1 MISYKN
7 DVDSFVIVSSDSD
20 YWGLIS
26 SLPDA
31 HFLVMIEREKCGPD
45 MKEALADSGIFYCYL
60 DDFYSGNSEDIKKN
74 ALFKEMYRW
83 IDNSVHLNVNDM
95 FDAAFGDGDELY
107 FEFAV
112 LFMRTYLFM
121 VLVNGVQLLSSSF
134 FTAIGKS
141 LRGALLA
148 LTRQT
153 FFLIPLTLLLPLRF
167 GIMGVLLAGPV
178 ADFSAFVLSVVLV
191 GIELKKQKN
200 SLII

>member
-60 DDFYSGNSEDIKKN
+60 DDFYSGNSEGIKKN

-83 IDNSVHLNVNDM
+83 IDNSIHLNVNDM
-95 FDAAFGDGDELY
+95 FDAALRNTRIEMSPAERRQFYEKHIKHMTLQIDE
-107 FEFAV
+107 
-112 LFMRTYLFM
+112 
-121 VLVNGVQLLSSSF
+121 NGN
-134 FTAIGKS
+134 
-141 LRGALLA
+141 
-148 LTRQT
+148 
-153 FFLIPLTLLLPLRF
+153 
-167 GIMGVLLAGPV
+167 
-178 ADFSAFVLSVVLV
+178 V
-191 GIELKKQKN
+191 GIELKRG
-200 SLII
+200 

>member
-74 ALFKEMYRW
+74 ALFKDRPS
-83 IDNSVHLNVNDM
+83 I
-95 FDAAFGDGDELY
+95 
-107 FEFAV
+107 
-112 LFMRTYLFM
+112 
-121 VLVNGVQLLSSSF
+121 LV
-134 FTAIGKS
+134 
-141 LRGALLA
+141 
-148 LTRQT
+148 
-153 FFLIPLTLLLPLRF
+153 LLLPHN
-167 GIMGVLLAGPV
+167 
-178 ADFSAFVLSVVLV
+178 LSFH
-191 GIELKKQKN
+191 
-200 SLII
+200 

>member
-7 DVDSFVIVSSDSD
+7 DVDSFVIVSSDSN

-95 FDAAFGDGDELY
+95 FDAALRNTRIDMSPAERRQFYEKHIKHMTLQIDEDG
-107 FEFAV
+107 
-112 LFMRTYLFM
+112 
-121 VLVNGVQLLSSSF
+121 N
-134 FTAIGKS
+134 
-141 LRGALLA
+141 
-148 LTRQT
+148 
-153 FFLIPLTLLLPLRF
+153 
-167 GIMGVLLAGPV
+167 
-178 ADFSAFVLSVVLV
+178 V
-191 GIELKKQKN
+191 GIELKRG
-200 SLII
+200 

>member
-1 MISYKN
+1 M
-7 DVDSFVIVSSDSD
+7 DSFVIVSSDSD

>member
-83 IDNSVHLNVNDM
+83 IDNSVHLNPTERALSVI
-95 FDAAFGDGDELY
+95 DEVQTVCEKTEALLLQGMS
-107 FEFAV
+107 ESEQN
-112 LFMRTYLFM
+112 LFMD
-121 VLVNGVQLLSSSF
+121 
-134 FTAIGKS
+134 
-141 LRGALLA
+141 
-148 LTRQT
+148 
-153 FFLIPLTLLLPLRF
+153 FLIQ
-167 GIMGVLLAGPV
+167 AGRNIT
-178 ADFSAFVLSVVLV
+178 SELH
-191 GIELKKQKN
+191 IEKKGEEFN
-200 SLII
+200 D

>member
-83 IDNSVHLNVNDM
+83 
-95 FDAAFGDGDELY
+95 
-107 FEFAV
+107 
-112 LFMRTYLFM
+112 MRTYLFM

-134 FTAIGKS
+134 FTAMGKS

-167 GIMGVLLAGPV
+167 GIMGVLLAGPI

>member
-83 IDNSVHLNVNDM
+83 IDNSVI
-95 FDAAFGDGDELY
+95 Y
-107 FEFAV
+107 
-112 LFMRTYLFM
+112 
-121 VLVNGVQLLSSSF
+121 GVSKQS
-134 FTAIGKS
+134 I
-141 LRGALLA
+141 
-148 LTRQT
+148 
-153 FFLIPLTLLLPLRF
+153 
-167 GIMGVLLAGPV
+167 
-178 ADFSAFVLSVVLV
+178 
-191 GIELKKQKN
+191 LKKSRFYWTSKKA
-200 SLII
+200 